1 MFNETLYL
9 LKNPETGSKFYVAS
23 EYVTEELLEEFE
35 LISIINV

>member
-9 LKNPETGSKFYVAS
+9 FKNPETGSKFYVAS

-35 LISIINV
+35 LISISNI